1 MQQPDWHQM
10 SPLLDELL
18 DLSTRT
24 RADRLVQL
32 RANDPA
38 MADGMAKLLEG
49 LDEVDAGFM
58 ERPATPVISAGFEGQ
73 TIGAWRLERLLG
85 QGGMGA
91 VWLACRADGRFDA
104 QVAIKFVNLA
114 LMTPVGIDR
123 FAREGRILARL
134 SHPNIARL
142 IDAGV
147 DARVDDLHQPYLL
160 LEYVDGEPIDR
171 WCDAHELGLRDRLKL
186 FADVLA
192 AVAHAHTRLILHRD
206 IKPGNILVTQAGEV
220 KLLDFGIAK
229 LLGPDELGGGIANP
243 DGTQAGTQLFTP
255 AYAAPEQVLGQG
267 VSTATDVYALGV
279 LLYGLLGGGHPT
291 PAGST
296 TSSPLEAMRAVA
308 ETTPRRLSD
317 AVRAQATDTSRALAS
332 RRARELRGDLDTIV
346 AKALRKNP
354 AERYANAAEFAAD
367 LQRWLHDEPVKA
379 RPETWP
385 YVAWKFSRRHR
396 LGVLATGLV
405 VGALAFAAVSATWQA
420 RKTQQQRLRAESLVE
435 FMLGD
440 LRKRLQPVGRLDA
453 LDGVGNEVLAYY
465 DSPEQAAL
473 QDADSLGRR
482 VRALQLIGEVRNMR
496 GQQGAAHSVFE
507 EAARTTSLLLDQ
519 APNDAQRVFDH
530 AQSVFWLGEIERRL
544 GRRAQ
549 AEQSMRGYLTLAQR
563 LVALDPQKPQWRT
576 ELAFASESVGVM
588 TLEAGRIDD
597 ALRQL
602 AAARATFD
610 SLDATNPAS
619 RMEMAQ
625 TIGWQAVAQQRL
637 GHYTL
642 ALQAQ
647 QDKLAV
653 LARVPDAAND
663 RHVQSQQAT
672 GQAWVGRLYRILG
685 DTPRAA
691 EALANALK
699 RNDAL
704 VALDPDNA
712 RWREMACAT
721 RLSLAESMLDSG
733 EAERTGVML
742 RQAMTDLAAAQPDT
756 ENQSAPRRLFLRGA
770 GLVIQAS
777 LAKTNA
783 QQVIAPV
790 QSWLD
795 EAGSTATDRSAAGS
809 ELAEVRAKLML
820 ALAKL
825 QARSQRTEE
834 ARRTLTMLAE
844 WLRPDA
850 EQTSPPLQL
859 SLAWAEWRLGHHDA
873 ARSIT
878 QRLRQT
884 PFKPPE
890 FTALIRALEH
900 DRGAVGDAL

>member
-1 MQQPDWHQM
+1 MNQPDWHQM

-18 DLSTRT
+18 DLSTSA
-24 RADRLVQL
+24 RAERLAQL
-32 RANDPA
+32 RDNQPTVVA
-38 MADGMAKLLEG
+38 GMAKLLEG

-58 ERPATPVISAGFEGQ
+58 ERPATPLPTAGFEGQ

-91 VWLACRADGRFDA
+91 VWLARRADGRFDA

-147 DARVDDLHQPYLL
+147 DGRNQPYLL

-171 WCDAHELGLRDRLKL
+171 WCDAHDLGLRDRLKL

-229 LLGPDELGGGIANP
+229 LLGPEELGSSGIVHA
-243 DGTQAGTQLFTP
+243 DLTQAATQVFTP
-255 AYAAPEQVLGQG
+255 AYAAPEQVLGHG

-279 LLYGLLGGGHPT
+279 LLFGLLGGGHPT
-291 PAGST
+291 VAGT
-296 TSSPLEAMRAVA
+296 ATSSPLEAMRAVA
-308 ETTPRRLSD
+308 EAAPRRLSD
-317 AVRAQATDTSRALAS
+317 AVRARATSASPAQAR

-367 LQRWLHDEPVKA
+367 LQRWLNDEPVKA

-385 YVAWKFSRRHR
+385 YVAWKFTLRHR

-405 VGALAFAAVSATWQA
+405 AGALAFAAVSATWQA

-465 DSPEQAAL
+465 DTPEQAAL

-482 VRALQLIGEVRNMR
+482 ARALHLIGEVRDMR
-496 GQQGAAHSVFE
+496 GHPEDARTAFE
-507 EAARTTSLLLDQ
+507 EAARTTAQLLEQ
-519 APNDAQRVFDH
+519 NPNDAQRVFDH
-530 AQSVFWLGEIERRL
+530 SQSVFWVGNIERQL
-544 GRRAQ
+544 GHG
-549 AEQSMRGYLTLAQR
+549 AEAERWMGQYLALARR
-563 LVALDPQKPQWRT
+563 LVALDPQKPEWRT

-588 TLEAGRIDD
+588 SLEAGRIDD
-597 ALRQL
+597 ALREL
-602 AAARATFD
+602 ATARAAFEA
-610 SLDATNPAS
+610 LDATHPDL
-619 RMEMAQ
+619 RLEMAQ
-625 TIGWQAVAQQRL
+625 TIGWQAVAHQQL
-637 GHYTL
+637 GAYKA

-653 LARVPDAAND
+653 LARVPDAARD
-663 RHVQSQQAT
+663 RTVQEQ
-672 GQAWVGRLYRILG
+672 
-685 DTPRAA
+685 RAA
-691 EALANALK
+691 ANTWIGYLHRMLGNLASAAQARTVALQDAQALA
-699 RNDAL
+699 
-704 VALDPDNA
+704 ALDPDNMQ
-712 RWREMACAT
+712 WRDLVCTAQLA
-721 RLSLAESMLDSG
+721 LAESMLDGGSAG
-733 EAERTGVML
+733 R
-742 RQAMTDLAAAQPDT
+742 AAALLT
-756 ENQSAPRRLFLRGA
+756 EASA
-770 GLVIQAS
+770 GLARPPLGTKAAESTSHWRLKGSALALQAR
-777 LAKTNA
+777 LAKTADARRVATLA
-783 QQVIAPV
+783 QA
-790 QSWLD
+790 WLD
-795 EAGSTATDRSAAGS
+795 EAGRAAGGS
-809 ELAEVRAKLML
+809 HQTTGELAEVRATLTL
-820 ALAKL
+820 ALANL
-825 QARSQRTEE
+825 QMRSQRMDE
-834 ARRTLTMLAE
+834 ARHTWTALVD
-844 WLRPDA
+844 WLRPGADQA
-850 EQTSPPLQL
+850 PPPLRL
-859 SLAWAEWRLGHHDA
+859 SAAVAEWRLGHREA
-873 ARSIT
+873 ARSAAR
-878 QRLRQT
+878 RLQQT
-884 PFKPPE
+884 EFRPPE
-890 FTALIRALEH
+890 FTELIRALEH
-900 DRGAVGDAL
+900 DRGAVGGAF

>member
-1 MQQPDWHQM
+1 MEQPDWLQM

-18 DLSTRT
+18 DLSTRA
-24 RADRLVQL
+24 RAERLAQL
-32 RANDPA
+32 RDDQPTVVA
-38 MADGMAKLLEG
+38 GMAKLLEG

-58 ERPATPVISAGFEGQ
+58 ERPVAPLRTAGFEGQ

-147 DARVDDLHQPYLL
+147 DDRHQPYLL

-171 WCDAHELGLRDRLKL
+171 WCDAHGLGLRDRLKL

-229 LLGPDELGGGIANP
+229 LLGPDDLGGGIALS
-243 DGTQAGTQLFTP
+243 DQTQAATQIFTP
-255 AYAAPEQVLGQG
+255 AYAAPEQVLGHG

-291 PAGST
+291 VAGT
-296 TSSPLEAMRAVA
+296 ATSSPLEAMRAVA
-308 ETTPRRLSD
+308 EAVPRRLSD
-317 AVRAQATDTSRALAS
+317 AVRARATGASRAQGR

-367 LQRWLHDEPVKA
+367 LQRWLNDEPVKA

-385 YVAWKFSRRHR
+385 YVAWKFTLRHR
-396 LGVLATGLV
+396 WGVLATGLV
-405 VGALAFAAVSATWQA
+405 AAALAFAAVSATWQA
-420 RKTQQQRLRAESLVE
+420 RKIQQQRLRAESLVE

-465 DSPEQAAL
+465 DTPEQAAL

-482 VRALQLIGEVRNMR
+482 ARALHLIGEVRDMR
-496 GQQGAAHSVFE
+496 GHPEDARTAFE
-507 EAARTTSLLLDQ
+507 EAARTTAQLLEQ
-519 APNDAQRVFDH
+519 TPNDAQRVFDH
-530 AQSVFWLGEIERRL
+530 SQSVFWVGNIERQL
-544 GRRAQ
+544 GHG
-549 AEQSMRGYLTLAQR
+549 AEAERWMGEYLALAHR
-563 LVALDPQKPQWRT
+563 LVALDPQKPEWRA

-588 TLEAGRIDD
+588 SLEAGRIDD
-597 ALRQL
+597 ALREL
-602 AAARATFD
+602 GTARTAFEA
-610 SLDATNPAS
+610 LDATHPDL
-619 RMEMAQ
+619 RLEMAQ
-625 TIGWQAVAQQRL
+625 TIGWQAVAHHRL
-637 GHYTL
+637 GHYSA

-653 LARVPDAAND
+653 LARVPDAARD
-663 RHVQSQQAT
+663 RSVQEQRAAANT
-672 GQAWVGRLYRILG
+672 WVGHLHRLRG
-685 DTPRAA
+685 DLAHATQARTV
-691 EALANALK
+691 ALQDAQ
-699 RNDAL
+699 AL
-704 VALDPDNA
+704 VVLDPDNMQ
-712 RWREMACAT
+712 WRDLVSTAQLA
-721 RLSLAESMLDSG
+721 LAESMLDEG
-733 EAERTGVML
+733 ENGRA
-742 RQAMTDLAAAQPDT
+742 QALLDQALVGLGGPSAGPTETKSTAHWRLKGSALTLQARLGKVGDEPRISAQ
-756 ENQSAPRRLFLRGA
+756 ARA
-770 GLVIQAS
+770 
-777 LAKTNA
+777 
-783 QQVIAPV
+783 
-790 QSWLD
+790 WLD
-795 EAGSTATDRSAAGS
+795 EAERATAGS
-809 ELAEVRAKLML
+809 RETTGEQAEMRAMLML
-820 ALAKL
+820 ALANL
-825 QARSQRTEE
+825 QARSQRTDE
-834 ARRTLTMLAE
+834 ARRTWTALAD
-844 WLRPDA
+844 WLRPGT
-850 EQTSPPLQL
+850 EQAPPPLRL
-859 SLAWAEWRLGHHDA
+859 GMAVAEWQMGHREA
-873 ARSIT
+873 ART
-878 QRLRQT
+878 MARRLQLTEFR
-884 PFKPPE
+884 PPE
-890 FTALIRALEH
+890 FTELIRALEH
-900 DRGAVGDAL
+900 DRGAVGGAL